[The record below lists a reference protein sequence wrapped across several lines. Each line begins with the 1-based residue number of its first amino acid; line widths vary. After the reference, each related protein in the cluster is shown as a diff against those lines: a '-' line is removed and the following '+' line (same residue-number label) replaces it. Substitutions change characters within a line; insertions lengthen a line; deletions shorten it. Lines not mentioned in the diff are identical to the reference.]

1 LPNRTTGNNK
11 NHSLYGVLNKCVTN
25 QGQRLLTQW
34 IKQPLI
40 DIHKIEERQN
50 IVEILLNDTEL
61 RMNLVDN
68 YLKRF
73 PDFQKIEWRFIK
85 GKATLQDCYK
95 MYMAIET
102 LPHMFESMIKTTG
115 KNAHLINEMFTNPL
129 NVNLL
134 NCVSFYVI
142 GIF

>member
-1 LPNRTTGNNK
+1 M
-11 NHSLYGVLNKCVTN
+11 TN

-50 IVEILLNDTEL
+50 IVEILMSDPEL

-102 LPHMFESMIKTTG
+102 LPHMYASMIKAEG
-115 KNAHLINEMFTNPL
+115 PNAHLVKEMFTNPL
-129 NVNLL
+129 MVN
-134 NCVSFYVI
+134 
-142 GIF
+142 

>member
-1 LPNRTTGNNK
+1 
-11 NHSLYGVLNKCVTN
+11 
-25 QGQRLLTQW
+25 
-34 IKQPLI
+34 
-40 DIHKIEERQN
+40 
-50 IVEILLNDTEL
+50 
-61 RMNLVDN
+61 MNLVDN

-142 GIF
+142 SIF